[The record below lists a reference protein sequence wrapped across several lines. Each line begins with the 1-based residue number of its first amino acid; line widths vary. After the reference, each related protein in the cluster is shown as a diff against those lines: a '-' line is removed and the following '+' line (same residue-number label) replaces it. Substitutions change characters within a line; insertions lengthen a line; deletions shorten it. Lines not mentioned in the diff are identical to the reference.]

1 MTYCYRTE
9 RIEVKQSVE
18 LSNLCRS
25 VTDLYNKANYL
36 LRQEFTKKGFVSSY
50 IDLWDLMKN
59 SKEYTNLPGH
69 TAQQTLRRLREN
81 WTSFFKLNKKYT
93 HNPSRGQTKPK
104 IPKYKSANGQFTAT
118 FTANQARIRKDGT
131 LKLPKKVNFTVKT
144 RFNEDVQLKQ
154 VRVVPKGVG
163 YTIEIIYQKKLTFIS
178 LPSSRKAAIDLGYL
192 NIITLVDNIG
202 SRPIIVKDNGK
213 GIKSIVQYFN
223 KKSSELSRCYGSNL
237 STNGKKFHQLKR
249 KFELKKLNQLHK
261 LSSFII
267 QECSKKSIGTLVIG
281 YNKNWKQRINF
292 GRKFNQLF
300 VQIPFLELIEKI
312 TYKAEEKGIKVVLIE
327 ESYTSKCS
335 FLDNEPIKKHTIY
348 KGKRIKRGVFQSA
361 NGVRINA
368 DVNAAY
374 NILLKS
380 DPQALP
386 MRSVGGVGGY
396 VVYPFCY
403 KPN

>member
-1 MTYCYRTE
+1 MT
-9 RIEVKQSVE
+9 IFI
-18 LSNLCRS
+18 L
-25 VTDLYNKANYL
+25 
-36 LRQEFTKKGFVSSY
+36 
-50 IDLWDLMKN
+50 
-59 SKEYTNLPGH
+59 H
-69 TAQQTLRRLREN
+69 AQT
-81 WTSFFKLNKKYT
+81 
-93 HNPSRGQTKPK
+93 
-104 IPKYKSANGQFTAT
+104 IPKYRRKHRST